1 METFKANI
9 FHDGVNDVDAIQ
21 RLDSGR
27 AIGQN
32 ADGAGGGDRR
42 DGGVAQSGPPGF
54 ESAAFVRWERSP
66 LLRESARC
74 LVSMQSDKSH
84 QLIGDLQG
92 FVGIVRNTEPN
103 QDIGEAH
110 DAKTDLSGLFGM
122 TFNRCEREQGP
133 IEYVVEES
141 NCQRNDSCQP
151 LIVDGDSAA
160 LCREEARDVDRSERT
175 GFIGKQRL
183 FTAGVGGFDLAEMRR
198 GICPVDGVEKQDAWF
213 AGSPGCLCELV
224 EDRPGGKTPNRFR
237 SAWVDQGI
245 RLVSVYR
252 SHESI
257 RETDREVEV
266 RHFTRLLLQRDEVQD
281 VGVVDPQD
289 AHVGAPPRASL
300 FDDIGGHVKYAHEGD
315 RA

>member
-9 FHDGVNDVDAIQ
+9 FHDGVNDVDAVQ
-21 RLDSGR
+21 RLDSGG

-42 DGGVAQSGPPGF
+42 DGGVAQSRLLGCEP
-54 ESAAFVRWERSP
+54 ATFVRWERSP
-66 LLRESARC
+66 FLRESARC
-74 LVSMQSDKSH
+74 FVCMESDKSH

-92 FVGIVRNTEPN
+92 FVGVVRNTEPN

-110 DAKTDLSGLFGM
+110 DAETDLSGPFGM
-122 TFNRCEREQGP
+122 TFNRGEREESS
-133 IEYVVEES
+133 IEHVIEKP
-141 NCQRNDSCQP
+141 NCQRNDGCQP
-151 LIVDGDSAA
+151 LIVNGDSIA
-160 LCREEARDVDRSERT
+160 LCREEAGDVDRAERT

-183 FTAGVGGFDLAEMRR
+183 FTAGVGGFDLTEMRR
-198 GICPVDGVEKQDAWF
+198 GICPVDGVEKQNAWF
-213 AGSPGCLCELV
+213 AGSPGRLCELV
-224 EDRPGGKTPNRFR
+224 EDRPGGETPNRFR

-245 RLVSVYR
+245 RLASVYR

-281 VGVVDPQD
+281 IGVVDPQD
-289 AHVGAPPRASL
+289 PHVGAPPRASL
-300 FDDIGGHVKYAHEGD
+300 FDDIGGHVKHAHEGD